1 MDKEIQTR
9 GAWPAPTLRWQ
20 GRFSV
25 VNFWPMKMPGRILLP
40 AAMAALATSSWAQQ
54 SPGLSAKPSGRTLA
68 DPTASPTE
76 RPVDLTRP
84 NPQTRI
90 GVSSSAGS
98 IEEAAMRGDS
108 WAQVQVGKSYVDSV
122 DDDFKVQQGVSLL
135 QQAAERNNAEALFM
149 LGKLAMAGHGLPPSE
164 DAAFKYCLKAA
175 ELGHRDAQYEVAA
188 MYALGRGTNPD
199 DAKAIEWG
207 RKAIAQGDAK
217 AKYSVGRL
225 LLIRQDASDQREAL
239 DLLAQA
245 SDAGIDEAG
254 MFLAEA
260 QIDGKYGVIQDRS
273 AGMAIL
279 EKVAARGNKRAKEVL
294 AQLRAEGS

>member
-1 MDKEIQTR
+1 
-9 GAWPAPTLRWQ
+9 
-20 GRFSV
+20 
-25 VNFWPMKMPGRILLP
+25 MPGRILLP

-68 DPTASPTE
+68 APDAPPAE
-76 RPVDLTRP
+76 QPVDLTRP

-90 GVSSSAGS
+90 SVSNSTGS

-122 DDDFKVQQGVSLL
+122 DDNLKVQQGVSLL

-164 DAAFKYCLKAA
+164 DAAFQYCRKAA
-175 ELGHRDAQYEVAA
+175 ELGHSDAQYELAA
-188 MYALGRGTNPD
+188 MYALGRGTKAD
-199 DAKAIEWG
+199 DGKALEWG
-207 RKAIAQGDAK
+207 RKSVAQGNPK

-225 LLIRQDASDQREAL
+225 LLIGQDTAKQQEAL
-239 DLLAQA
+239 TLLAEA

-254 MFLAEA
+254 ILLAEA
-260 QIDGKYGVIQDRS
+260 QVDGKYGVAQDRK
-273 AGMAIL
+273 AGIVIL
-279 EKVAARGNKRAKEVL
+279 ESIAARGNPRAKEVL
-294 AQLRAEGS
+294 AQLRSESP

>member
-1 MDKEIQTR
+1 
-9 GAWPAPTLRWQ
+9 
-20 GRFSV
+20 
-25 VNFWPMKMPGRILLP
+25 
-40 AAMAALATSSWAQQ
+40 
-54 SPGLSAKPSGRTLA
+54 
-68 DPTASPTE
+68 
-76 RPVDLTRP
+76 
-84 NPQTRI
+84 
-90 GVSSSAGS
+90 
-98 IEEAAMRGDS
+98 
-108 WAQVQVGKSYVDSV
+108 VDSG

-135 QQAAERNNAEALFM
+135 QQAAEMNNAEALFI

-164 DAAFKYCLKAA
+164 DEAFKYCRKAA

-188 MYALGRGTNPD
+188 MYALGRGTKPD
-199 DAKAIEWG
+199 DGKAIEWG
-207 RKAIAQGDAK
+207 RKAIAQGNPK

-225 LLIRQDASDQREAL
+225 LLIRQDAADQREAL

-260 QIDGKYGVIQDRS
+260 QVDGKYGVVQDRD
-273 AGMAIL
+273 AGMAVL